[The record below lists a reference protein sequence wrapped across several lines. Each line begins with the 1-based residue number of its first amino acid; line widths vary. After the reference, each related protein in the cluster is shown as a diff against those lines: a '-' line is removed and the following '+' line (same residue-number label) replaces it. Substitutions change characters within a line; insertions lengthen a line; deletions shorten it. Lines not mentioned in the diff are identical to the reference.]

1 MKIFISSLISGMTEP
16 RLAARQAVESLG
28 HTAVMAEDFQPSPQ
42 SPQIAC
48 LSGLRSSAAVVL
60 ILNDQYGAKQSSGLS
75 PTHEEY
81 REAKGRQPVFVFRQ
95 EVHSNDPDQA
105 AFIAEAE
112 GWESGEFRGTFKS
125 PEELKTKITRALHE
139 WEVSRASSP
148 LDSDALLVQ
157 AKAQIPDE
165 SRGFSQSGVSVLVSI
180 AGGPTQAILRPSEIE
195 SADLSSEIMKEALFG
210 KRPLFDPKRGSDSE
224 INDHALVV
232 FQDDH
237 SSFVRVTGQ
246 GDILIKLPLA
256 TTRGNFVVIEEMAAA
271 GIQRAL
277 EYGSWLLDHL
287 DPTNRLSHVAVAVAL
302 RGSDAVVWRTQ
313 DEHRQSPDSY
323 SFGHHQ
329 RDPKPVYLSPPHR
342 TRAALAMGAEPL
354 ATDLITLLRRQV
366 KG

>member
-16 RLAARQAVESLG
+16 RLAARQAIELLG
-28 HTAVMAEDFQPSPQ
+28 HTAVMAEDFQPSPE

-60 ILNDQYGAKQSSGLS
+60 ILNDRYGAKQSSGLS

-81 REAKGRQPVFVFRQ
+81 REAKGKHPIFVFRQ
-95 EVHSNDPDQA
+95 EADVSDPDQS

-125 PEELKTKITRALHE
+125 PDELKTKIARALHE

-148 LDSDALLVQ
+148 LDSDAVLAQ
-157 AKAQIPDE
+157 AEAQIPDE
-165 SRGFSQSGVSVLVSI
+165 SRGFSQAGVSLLVSI

-195 SADLSSEIMKEALFG
+195 STDLSSEIMKEALFG
-210 KRPLFDPKRGSDSE
+210 KRPLFDPKLGSDSE
-224 INDHALVV
+224 IKDHALVV
-232 FQDDH
+232 FQDNH

-246 GDILIKLPLA
+246 GGILIKLPVA
-256 TTRGNFVVIEEMAAA
+256 RTRGDFVVIEEMASA
-271 GIQRAL
+271 GVKLAL

-287 DPTNRLSHVAVAVAL
+287 DPTNRLSHVAIAVAL
-302 RGSDAVVWRTQ
+302 RGSDTVVWRTQ

-323 SFGHHQ
+323 SFGHNQ
-329 RDPKPVYLSPPHR
+329 RDPKPVHLSPPHR
-342 TRAALAMGAEPL
+342 TRSALAMGPEAL